1 MLSMLIRSGYE
12 SEYNYFIDGK
22 WEMAE
27 IADEASLIQLQ
38 ERLAGIMPY
47 PDENRMVDHEINE
60 KGKAMICFTSC
71 TGQMTAQLTELMEN
85 FEGTLV
91 VVKESGLGAVR
102 NDMWTVSREFEFE
115 KLT

>member
-1 MLSMLIRSGYE
+1 
-12 SEYNYFIDGK
+12 
-22 WEMAE
+22 
-27 IADEASLIQLQ
+27 
-38 ERLAGIMPY
+38 
-47 PDENRMVDHEINE
+47 
-60 KGKAMICFTSC
+60 
-71 TGQMTAQLTELMEN
+71 MTAQLTELMEN